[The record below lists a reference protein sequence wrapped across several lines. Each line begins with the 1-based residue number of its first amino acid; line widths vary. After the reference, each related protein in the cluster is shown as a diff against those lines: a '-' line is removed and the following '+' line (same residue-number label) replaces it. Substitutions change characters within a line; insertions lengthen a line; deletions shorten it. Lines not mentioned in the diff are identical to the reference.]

1 MKRDT
6 SKSICFWSL
15 LRRGVPA
22 DTDHSSV
29 VLAFGQKREGGKISC
44 CRVNVTSG
52 ELQSHTLSTDI
63 EAFPPHKSDCRK
75 ISTADSHL
83 LVVQVF

>member
-1 MKRDT
+1 
-6 SKSICFWSL
+6 
-15 LRRGVPA
+15 
-22 DTDHSSV
+22 
-29 VLAFGQKREGGKISC
+29 
-44 CRVNVTSG
+44 VNVTSG